1 MIKFSVV
8 TITFNAETVLQRTL
22 DSVLCQTYE
31 DVEHLIID
39 GASTDGT
46 LALSEAYKQRSDES
60 DNGHQVILQ
69 SEPDRGIYDAMNKG
83 LTQASGDYI
92 VFMNAGDTFP
102 QADTLEQ
109 VVHRCRLAELPTDEW
124 PGVLYG
130 NTDIVD
136 GEGRYLHPRRL
147 QPPAKL
153 TWRSFRQGMLVCH
166 QAFYARTDIA
176 KNLQFDTRYRFSA
189 DVDWCIRVIR
199 ESERLGLPLYNI
211 GMVVANYMEEGATTK
226 NHKASLRERYLVMQR
241 HYGKVQTF
249 LLHCWFVVRAAIKK
263 FTPGKLPV

>member
-109 VVHRCRLAELPTDEW
+109 VVHRCRLTELPTDEW

-176 KNLQFDTRYRFSA
+176 KNLQYDTRYRFSA
-189 DVDWCIRVIR
+189 DVDWCIKVMRSGYEQNLQNHNTRMV
-199 ESERLGLPLYNI
+199 LTDFLDG
-211 GMVVANYMEEGATTK
+211 GMTRK
-226 NHKASLRERYLVMQR
+226 NHRASLLERFRIMKH
-241 HYGKVQTF
+241 HYGLLSTLGHHFMF
-249 LLHCWFVVRAAIKK
+249 LFR
-263 FTPGKLPV
+263 